1 MSAVDFKRIRENYSL
16 ASFFENEMG
25 GKPKMVSGEVRY
37 STCPNSGCGE
47 SSDQSVKVSI
57 RGYRWHCFACE
68 SGGDVIEAVSMYHGK
83 CLSEAAD
90 YLTGECE
97 VSEPRIM
104 RQQAKP
110 VEKRNDAAI
119 QEVIAKLF
127 SMDLPCDDGVAAY
140 LDGRGIPR
148 ELTEAA
154 IKRKVMINLP
164 SDPNVALRALL
175 DGVGKDLLMESGIWK
190 KDSKTPAIIYRP
202 LAFVSQAKD
211 GIEFR
216 LIADNSVATAKAI
229 RYGEPSPCVWKGNE
243 HVMITEGFIDMLS
256 AVVLGSE
263 RTIFGIPG
271 AKNWKEDA
279 QWINDL
285 PGKHVLIALDND
297 EAGVQGKA
305 ELQQFLQS
313 IKANPKIYNPPNGL
327 KDLNDQLR
335 SLAN

>member
-1 MSAVDFKRIRENYSL
+1 MSAIDFKDIREKYSL
-16 ASFFENEMG
+16 EAFFENEMG
-25 GKPKMVSGEVRY
+25 CTPKKVSGEVRY
-37 STCPNSGCGE
+37 GTCPSCGQ
-47 SSDQSVKVSI
+47 SSDKSVKVRIS
-57 RGYRWHCFACE
+57 GYRWYCYSCFG
-68 SGGDVIEAVSMYHGK
+68 GGDIV
-83 CLSEAAD
+83 EAASLYRGESLSVAAN
-90 YLTGECE
+90 YLTGECIE
-97 VSEPRIM
+97 SDPVIM
-104 RQQAKP
+104 RQRAKP

-119 QEVIAKLF
+119 QAVISKLLA
-127 SMDLPCDDGVAAY
+127 MDLPCDDGVADY
-140 LDGRGIPR
+140 LAGRGIPR
-148 ELTEAA
+148 ELSERA
-154 IKRKVMINLP
+154 IKRKVMLTLP
-164 SDPNVALRALL
+164 SDPNVALRTLL

-202 LAFVSQAKD
+202 LAFVSDAKD

-216 LIADNSVATAKAI
+216 LIGESSVAIAKAI

-279 QWINDL
+279 QWLKEL

-297 EAGVQGKA
+297 EAGLEGKA
-305 ELQQFLQS
+305 ELHQFLQS
-313 IKANPKIYNPPNGL
+313 IKARATIYNPPEGL